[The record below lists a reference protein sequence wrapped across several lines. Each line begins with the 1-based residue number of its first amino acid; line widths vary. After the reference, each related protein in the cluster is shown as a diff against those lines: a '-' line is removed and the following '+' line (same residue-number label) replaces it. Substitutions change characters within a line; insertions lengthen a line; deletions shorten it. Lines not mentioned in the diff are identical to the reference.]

1 MTGGLFIGVF
11 NRLKAKVWRDLTIKI
26 GVIVAEDWNAGWI
39 EDLLDCLYGRQW
51 LAFVAIDR
59 TSRVS
64 RSTHYAWGIRAYF
77 NWDARRNAHVLPV
90 SSTKSW
96 ERWVENVADPLL
108 VGLVHYRPGQ
118 ALPECHVI
126 LDLAGNSSTEHAI
139 ACALWRLDPCP
150 VQSSAA
156 RGVVLERIMT
166 HQTTSTLKL
175 VSRSVDSTHVID
187 QRSIRLDLNSPARS
201 VADLGKAAVGLVAD
215 NLVRW
220 QRTEIE
226 PGSSSV
232 VVFEPPKRAKT
243 TTLGVALMLARQ
255 VQDRR
260 RQRDVRRQW
269 SVATLNA
276 ALAPDSANWHEPPLH
291 MDIADPFPVWVDE
304 RLYVFVES
312 MDLNHGRGQ
321 IAVFTDVD
329 QQGFVAPQ
337 VVLERPFHLSFPVV
351 FEHKGVWFML
361 PEQSESGR
369 VSLYRNTRFPDEWVF
384 ERDLL
389 PDFPGLDT
397 IPLWHDDRWWLFTTA
412 RSGTNI
418 DNNLHIFHANSFD
431 AEFQPLGVNPVK
443 SSLGSS
449 RMAGHFF
456 RQNGQL
462 MRPAQNGCRTYGGG
476 IVLNRVDQLTINDYK
491 ETQMKTLDPYLPP
504 YLEGLH
510 TLNYAGDIAVVDGVR
525 RLPGQGSRWR

>member
-1 MTGGLFIGVF
+1 
-11 NRLKAKVWRDLTIKI
+11 
-26 GVIVAEDWNAGWI
+26 VA
-39 EDLLDCLYGRQW
+39 
-51 LAFVAIDR
+51 
-59 TSRVS
+59 S
-64 RSTHYAWGIRAYF
+64 
-77 NWDARRNAHVLPV
+77 P
-90 SSTKSW
+90 
-96 ERWVENVADPLL
+96 L
-108 VGLVHYRPGQ
+108 VGLPNYRPGQ
-118 ALPECHVI
+118 ALPGCDVV
-126 LDLAGNSSTEHAI
+126 LDLTGDLRMEHVDTCVVWKI
-139 ACALWRLDPCP
+139 DPCP
-150 VQSSAA
+150 VQSLVA
-156 RGVVLERIMT
+156 RSFVLERILT
-166 HQTTSTLKL
+166 NQTNSALKL
-175 VSRSVDSTHVID
+175 LSLSMGPSRLID
-187 QRSIRLDLNSPARS
+187 QRSIRLDLNSPTRS
-201 VADLGKAAVGLVAD
+201 VAGLGQSAVGLVVD
-215 NLVRW
+215 TLLRW
-220 QRTEIE
+220 HRTGVE

-232 VVFEPPKRAKT
+232 VVSDAPRLAGPT
-243 TTLGVALMLARQ
+243 TFGVVLCLAR
-255 VQDRR
+255 RFLASR
-260 RQRDVRRQW
+260 RQRDDRLQW
-269 SVATLNA
+269 SVATIDTTLA
-276 ALAPDSANWHEPPLH
+276 ADSAHWYEPPLH
-291 MDIADPFPVWVDE
+291 IDVVDPFPVRIDG
-304 RLYVFVES
+304 RLHVFVELL
-312 MDLNHGRGQ
+312 DLDCGRGQ

-389 PDFPGLDT
+389 PDFRGLDT

-431 AEFQPLGVNPVK
+431 AEFQPLAMNPVK
-443 SSLGSS
+443 SSLSSS

-456 RQNGQL
+456 MKNGQL

-476 IVLNRVDQLTINDYK
+476 IVLNRVDQLTTNDYK

>member
-11 NRLKAKVWRDLTIKI
+11 NQLKAKDWHNLTIKI
-26 GVIVAEDWNAGWI
+26 GVIVAEDCNEGWI
-39 EDLLDCLYGRQW
+39 ENLLDYLYGRQW

-64 RSTHYAWGIRAYF
+64 PSADYAWGVCAYF

-96 ERWVENVADPLL
+96 EYWLENVADPHL

-118 ALPECHVI
+118 ALPDCNVI
-126 LDLAGNSSTEHAI
+126 LDLAVNSSTEHAA

-150 VQSSAA
+150 VQSLAT
-156 RGVVLERIMT
+156 RGVVLERIMA
-166 HQTTSTLKL
+166 HQTTSMLKL
-175 VSRSVDSTHVID
+175 VSHSVDSTHVID

-201 VADLGKAAVGLVAD
+201 VADLGKAVVGLVAD

-220 QRTEIE
+220 QRTEID

-232 VVFEPPKRAKT
+232 VVFEPLKRAKT
-243 TTLGVALMLARQ
+243 TTLGVALMLARR

-260 RQRDVRRQW
+260 RQRDDRRQW

-304 RLYVFVES
+304 RLHVFVES
-312 MDLNHGRGQ
+312 MDLNLGRGQ
-321 IAVFTDVD
+321 ISVFTDVD

-418 DNNLHIFHANSFD
+418 DNNLHIFHANSLD
-431 AEFQPLGVNPVK
+431 AEFQPLAVNPVK

-456 RQNGQL
+456 RKNGQL

-476 IVLNRVDQLTINDYK
+476 IVLNRVDHLTVTDYK
-491 ETQMKTLDPYLPP
+491 ETQVKSLDPFLSP

>member
-11 NRLKAKVWRDLTIKI
+11 NQLKAKDWHNLTIKI
-26 GVIVAEDWNAGWI
+26 GVIVAEDCNEGWI
-39 EDLLDCLYGRQW
+39 ENLLDYLYGRQW

-64 RSTHYAWGIRAYF
+64 PSAHYAWGVCAYF

-96 ERWVENVADPLL
+96 EYWLENVADPHL

-118 ALPECHVI
+118 ALPECNVI
-126 LDLAGNSSTEHAI
+126 LDLAVNSSTEHAA

-156 RGVVLERIMT
+156 RGVVLERIMA
-166 HQTTSTLKL
+166 HQTTSMLKL
-175 VSRSVDSTHVID
+175 VSHSVDSTHVID

-201 VADLGKAAVGLVAD
+201 VADLGKAVEGLVAD

-220 QRTEIE
+220 QRTGIE
-226 PGSSSV
+226 PWASSV
-232 VVFEPPKRAKT
+232 VVFEPLKRAKT
-243 TTLGVALMLARQ
+243 TTLGVALMLARR

-260 RQRDVRRQW
+260 RHRDVRRQW

-304 RLYVFVES
+304 RLHVFVES
-312 MDLNHGRGQ
+312 MDLNLGRGQ
-321 IAVFTDVD
+321 ISVFTDVD

-418 DNNLHIFHANSFD
+418 DNNLHIFHANSLD
-431 AEFQPLGVNPVK
+431 AEFQPLAVNPVK

-456 RQNGQL
+456 RKNGQL

-476 IVLNRVDQLTINDYK
+476 IVLNRVDHLTVTDYK
-491 ETQMKTLDPYLPP
+491 ETQVKSLDPFLSP